1 MIPPPKPLS
10 RRELEQQ
17 ERHAKSRKTKDPIT
31 GLTKRQDQFIRHYM
45 TYGDK
50 CAAYREAYQ
59 PSATQTLKNQQNAA
73 SVLLSN
79 PSVKKFLAKCRK
91 DAASASTLSMERV
104 NNELSKIAFSD
115 LPDFVDNSGNL
126 LTIEQFQS
134 LTPAQRSCIKKVR
147 QTPQGMLEIELHDKI
162 AALRLLGIALGGY
175 TEKNKGG
182 DGQPLQ
188 VTLNL

>member
-1 MIPPPKPLS
+1 
-10 RRELEQQ
+10 
-17 ERHAKSRKTKDPIT
+17 
-31 GLTKRQDQFIRHYM
+31 M